1 MKERTNDASNW
12 VFEYLQS
19 EEDEDD
25 IDDENDMNSR
35 SPEQSAEVAEQGPHE
50 NLHLDDIDDDG
61 GEFDVGIL
69 VREAHEHENDVLFE
83 HAPFQAPLKAPGG

>member
-50 NLHLDDIDDDG
+50 NLHLDDIDD
-61 GEFDVGIL
+61 EENSML
-69 VREAHEHENDVLFE
+69 VYL
-83 HAPFQAPLKAPGG
+83 